1 MPAKLIFPKPQ
12 TFRSEAFRRAVA
24 SLPCVKC
31 GRENNTQAAHENQGK
46 GGAIKAS
53 DACLMALCV
62 LCHREIDQGGR
73 YTKDERRVLETV
85 LVKRTLVAM
94 IERGLL
100 VLA

>member
-12 TFRSEAFRRAVA
+12 TFRSEALRRAVA
-24 SLPCVKC
+24 SLPCMKC
-31 GRENNTQAAHENQGK
+31 GLENKTQAAHENQGK

-62 LCHREIDQGGR
+62 KCHSELDQGGGLP
-73 YTKDERRVLETV
+73 KDERRMLETV
-85 LVKRTLVAM
+85 LVKQTLVEL

-100 VLA
+100 VVA